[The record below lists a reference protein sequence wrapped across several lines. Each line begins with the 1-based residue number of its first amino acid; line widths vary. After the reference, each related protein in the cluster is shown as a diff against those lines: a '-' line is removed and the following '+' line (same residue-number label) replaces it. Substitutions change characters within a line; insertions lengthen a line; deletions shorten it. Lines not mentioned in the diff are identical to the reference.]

1 MGKAPGEPGR
11 ASGADPNQGISRTN
25 HVVSVGAGGAHG
37 FSEKGSTDIQAG
49 SWRRKVWNKFGSA
62 AGKKKKNRREK
73 LTFVNVSPCS
83 RASGFL
89 VSL

>member
-1 MGKAPGEPGR
+1 MGKAPGGPGR
-11 ASGADPNQGISRTN
+11 ASGADPNQGISRTD

-37 FSEKGSTDIQAG
+37 FSEKGSSDSGRLLEKESVEQ
-49 SWRRKVWNKFGSA
+49 VLFGRC
-62 AGKKKKNRREK
+62 KEKEK
-73 LTFVNVSPCS
+73 LTFVNVSPYS